1 MNIIK
6 TELEGILVI
15 EPRVFTDERGF
26 FFESHSAARYAE
38 AGLPERFVQD
48 NHSRS
53 APGTI
58 RGLHYQLRHPQ
69 AKLVRVIRGAVF
81 DVAVDVRRGS
91 PTFGRWVGLELSAEN
106 KRQCFIPAGF
116 AHGFFVPTE
125 VSEVEYKC
133 TAYYAPDDQHGV
145 IWNDPSIGIPWPVER
160 PILSEQDAKYG
171 PLTPTRKDLPLYR
184 EPRKAT
190 AGSR

>member
-1 MNIIK
+1 MPGVLI
-6 TELEGILVI
+6 I
-15 EPRVFTDERGF
+15 EPKVFDDGRGWF
-26 FFESHSAARYAE
+26 LESYHAQRYA
-38 AGLPERFVQD
+38 AVGLPEMFIQD
-48 NHSRS
+48 NHSLS
-53 APGTI
+53 EPGTI
-58 RGLHYQLRHPQ
+58 RGLHYQLRHAQ
-69 AKLVRVIRGAVF
+69 AKLVRCVRGRVF
-81 DVAVDVRRGS
+81 DVAVDIRRGS
-91 PTFGRWVGLELSAEN
+91 PTFGRWAGVELSAEN

-116 AHGFFVPTE
+116 AHGFLVPTE

-145 IWNDPSIGIPWPVER
+145 IWNDPSIGIAWPVGR

-190 AGSR
+190 GGSR